1 MTWYYANAGKQLGPI
16 TDAEFDH
23 LRREGV
29 IRPDTLVW
37 CEGMEQWAS
46 LETVAPSL
54 AIPSD
59 APALA
64 SAPHSAVASVGTVVC
79 SQCRKLVAPE
89 ETMQFGSAI
98 ICSACKPTY
107 LQKLRE
113 GAVVAQSLPYA
124 GFWIRVAAYVI
135 DQVILAIV
143 TMPLSLWFNVRMQ
156 AAIMGGQFDWP
167 QFIQYLG
174 LSMAWSTVIT
184 VSYGWL
190 FVGRYAATPG
200 KMIVKIKIVTG
211 DGGRVS
217 YLRALARQGGHIVSG
232 MTCMIG
238 YLLPLFDDQKRA
250 LHDYICNTRVVYK

>member
-1 MTWYYANAGKQLGPI
+1 MSWYYANAGKQVGPI
-16 TDAEFDH
+16 TDSEFDQ
-23 LRREGV
+23 LRRDGV
-29 IRPDTLVW
+29 IGQGTLVW
-37 CEGMEQWAS
+37 RESMEQWAPF
-46 LETVAPSL
+46 ETIASGL
-54 AIPSD
+54 ATTPNAIDQVP
-59 APALA
+59 
-64 SAPHSAVASVGTVVC
+64 APHPSQGSPGALLCT
-79 SQCRKLVAPE
+79 QCRKLVPAD
-89 ETMQFGSAI
+89 ETMQFGNAI
-98 ICSACKPTY
+98 ICSACKPIY
-107 LQKLRE
+107 IQKLRE
-113 GAVVAQSLPYA
+113 GAAVTPSQHYA

-174 LSMAWSTVIT
+174 LSMAWSTVVT